1 MPNLRPLD
9 EYEMILSQL
18 QPVMGESGYIALISN
33 LFTESTQIIP
43 LEAGATRHL
52 LYTAEIDSSRYVIRI
67 EPDSHRAPGVD
78 PTREKVVLSLIDAMD
93 WSPQVS
99 VNLPD
104 LGVVV
109 MEDAG
114 RSLSNEQ
121 LCESK
126 KLALLQAVIEMQ
138 SITGVPLFDYDEIF
152 SQYRSKLPGTGS
164 QQAIDSCLGLLESLP
179 EIEATLV
186 HHDLHRGN
194 LCWSD
199 LDRLTILDWE
209 YAGLG
214 NPWFDY
220 AVLARDCGFTLSEFT
235 QIPRLQAMDEGKLAH
250 WLAVA
255 IDMVDQL
262 EQIWYHYRDKVEVD
276 MQMDALLNQIKTN
289 PENVEFADVMA
300 VIEANYT
307 HTPSAFTNGALEN
320 SAEQNQGSA
329 KLLAFAKLNGLS
341 EAETLACFGT
351 YYRNDV
357 LGNPDG
363 SDHGNIRNFM
373 VSGWAGV
380 KLPEGVLT
388 AK

>member
-1 MPNLRPLD
+1 MPNLRPIN

-18 QPVMGESGYIALISN
+18 QPVIGESGYIALISN
-33 LFTESTQIIP
+33 LFTESTPITP
-43 LEAGATRHL
+43 LEACATRHL
-52 LYTAEIDSSRYVIRI
+52 LYTAEIDSSKYVIRI

-78 PTREKVVLSLIDAMD
+78 PVREKAVLTLIQDKL
-93 WSPQVS
+93 WSPKLG
-99 VNLPD
+99 VNLPEQ
-104 LGVVV
+104 GVVV
-109 MEDAG
+109 MRDAG
-114 RSLSNEQ
+114 GSLSGEQ
-121 LCESK
+121 LKASE
-126 KLALLQAVIEMQ
+126 KLALLNAIIEMQ
-138 SITGVPLFDYDEIF
+138 SITGAPLFDYDEIF
-152 SQYRSKLPGTGS
+152 FKYRSKLADAGS
-164 QQAIDSCLGLLESLP
+164 QQAIDSCIALMSSLP
-179 EIEATLV
+179 VLDAALV
-186 HHDLHRGN
+186 HHDLHTGN
-194 LCWSD
+194 LCWSESEG
-199 LDRLTILDWE
+199 LTILDWE

-220 AVLARDCGFTLSEFT
+220 AVLARDCGFTLSEFK
-235 QIPRLQAMDEGKLAH
+235 QIPRLQMMDEGKLAH

-262 EQIWYHYRDKVEVD
+262 EQIWFHYRDKVEVD

-289 PENVEFADVMA
+289 PESVEFAEVMA

-307 HTPSAFTNGALEN
+307 HTPSAFSNGALEN

-329 KLLAFAKLNGLS
+329 KLLSFAKLQGLS
-341 EAETLACFGT
+341 EEETLACFGT

-357 LGNPDG
+357 LGNPEG

>member
-1 MPNLRPLD
+1 
-9 EYEMILSQL
+9 MILSQL
-18 QPVMGESGYIALISN
+18 QPVIGESGYIALISN
-33 LFTESTQIIP
+33 LFTESTQIIA

-52 LYTAEIDSSRYVIRI
+52 LFKTVIDDCEYVIRV
-67 EPDSHRAPGVD
+67 EPDSRRAPGVD
-78 PTREKVVLSLIDAMD
+78 PAREKVVLSLIEAMD

-114 RSLSNEQ
+114 RSLSHEQ

-126 KLALLQAVIEMQ
+126 KLALLKAVIEMQ
-138 SITGVPLFDYDEIF
+138 SITGAPLFDYDEIF
-152 SQYRSKLPGTGS
+152 TKYRSKLPETGS
-164 QQAIDSCLGLLESLP
+164 QQAIDSCIALLASLP
-179 EIEATLV
+179 EVEASLV

-199 LDRLTILDWE
+199 SDKLTILDWE
-209 YAGLG
+209 YAGIG

-220 AVLARDCGFTLSEFT
+220 AVLARDCGFTLSEFK

-289 PENVEFADVMA
+289 PESVEFADVMA

-307 HTPSAFTNGALEN
+307 YTPSAFRNGALEN

-329 KLLAFAKLNGLS
+329 KLLSFAQLQGLS
-341 EAETLACFGT
+341 EAETLACFGA

-357 LGNPDG
+357 LGNPEG

-373 VSGWAGV
+373 ESGWAGV
-380 KLPEGVLT
+380 KLPEGVLS